1 MSSTGRPITDE
12 DYEAV
17 RDLHAQG
24 LGRNAIARQIHRS
37 GRTVSKLAAEL
48 GLSFDRSPTAI
59 ATEARVADGRARRAA
74 LAQALLE
81 DAERMRLSLFAPC
94 TIRNFGGKDNTYA
107 EKKIDQPP
115 FRDQRDIMSSIGI
128 AIDRAVKLDAYD
140 KLDESMS
147 GVDAW
152 LAAMTG
158 E

>member
-37 GRTVSKLAAEL
+37 GRTVSKLAEEM
-48 GLSFDRSPTAI
+48 GLTFDREATKTAT
-59 ATEARVADGRARRAA
+59 AARVVDGKARRAA
-74 LAQALLE
+74 LALALLE
-81 DAERMRLSLFAPC
+81 DAERLRQQLFAPC
-94 TIRNFGGKDNTYA
+94 MMRNFGGKDNTYA
-107 EKKIDQPP
+107 EQPIDQPD
-115 FRDQRDIMSSIGI
+115 FRNQRDIMSAIGI
-128 AIDRAVKLDAYD
+128 AVDRAVRLDAYD
-140 KLDESMS
+140 KIDESMS